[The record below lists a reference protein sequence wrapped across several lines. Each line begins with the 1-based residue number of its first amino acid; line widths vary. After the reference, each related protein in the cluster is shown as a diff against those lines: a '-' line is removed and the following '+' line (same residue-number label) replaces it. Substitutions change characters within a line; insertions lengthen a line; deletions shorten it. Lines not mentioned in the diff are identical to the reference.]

1 MKASKLEAPLDSSM
15 LLESPQARR
24 NPLSSHELTIPG
36 ETLIG
41 LGSRMRA
48 FPWRGRIPLREEIY

>member
-15 LLESPQARR
+15 LLESPQARK

-41 LGSRMRA
+41 LGSRMGA